1 MSQLLVKGTSQE
13 SVNPAVKGT
22 TVGALGFC
30 DSPLQALSLF
40 FPLVLVQ
47 GVRSF
52 PTSCK
57 ERPTFAQAM
66 GLTNA
71 AFPPL
76 EAPVLPDAGPRLT
89 LSRDTGDN
97 VLGSKH
103 SAQNLLSRGPP
114 LPGLGGQCGHCQGA
128 TGPQAR
134 VGGLE
139 MSPVQLMERRGFKS
153 TEGSTTCLL
162 SQCLVSAPTAVWS
175 VQHLSQ
181 EAHLPGLSHLEG
193 RQHQLRLLR
202 PTKSFRPSQPPR
214 SQPAGHFF
222 PGFDLANVCAGK

>member
-1 MSQLLVKGTSQE
+1 MSQLLVTGTSQE
-13 SVNPAVKGT
+13 SFNPALKGT
-22 TVGALGFC
+22 TVGALGFY

-47 GVRSF
+47 GVQSF

-57 ERPTFAQAM
+57 ERPAFTPAM

-89 LSRDTGDN
+89 LSSDTGGG
-97 VLGSKH
+97 VLGSKR

-128 TGPQAR
+128 MGPQAR

-139 MSPVQLMERRGFKS
+139 VSPEQ
-153 TEGSTTCLL
+153 T
-162 SQCLVSAPTAVWS
+162 
-175 VQHLSQ
+175 
-181 EAHLPGLSHLEG
+181 
-193 RQHQLRLLR
+193 
-202 PTKSFRPSQPPR
+202 
-214 SQPAGHFF
+214 
-222 PGFDLANVCAGK
+222 